1 MPHLTM
7 KYRFAAIIA
16 FLVMAGA
23 GCVAFRRIPAIV
35 PVLTPSA
42 TEAVVGM
49 VGVVSEM
56 NPLDRTFTIVLP
68 DGSTEQISYNK
79 DLDLSGLK
87 LGLLLTL
94 DGTRDRSSRAVLAT
108 NGQAVQRSGIY
119 VTSPSVGATVTSPLV
134 AFGFASTQTGRIE
147 WRLRDHTGTTL
158 REGSADVHVVA
169 ADGFGPFRLDVFLP
183 SLGNPAFT
191 LELSVHDFKGKELQT
206 TSVPLKLLSTET
218 VTFNLFF
225 PNSKKGSSRDCS
237 LVYPVTRTIA
247 KTSAIGRAAL
257 MALLK
262 GPTESEKQEGA
273 FSSFPIDVG
282 LRSLVVNDRS
292 ANADFDS
299 RLGSVAGSCRVA
311 AIRSE
316 IAQTLLQFA
325 GISEITVSVEGQQN
339 SALQP

>member
-1 MPHLTM
+1 M

-23 GCVAFRRIPAIV
+23 GCVVFRRIPAVI
-35 PVLTPSA
+35 PAPAPSA
-42 TEAVVGM
+42 TETVVGM
-49 VGVVSEM
+49 IGVVTEM
-56 NPLDRTFTIVLP
+56 NATDRTFTVVLP
-68 DGSTEQISYNK
+68 DESTEQITYDK
-79 DLDLSGLK
+79 GLDLSGLK

-94 DGTRDRSSRAVLAT
+94 DGTRDRSSRVIHAT
-108 NGQAVQRSGIY
+108 DGKVAQRSGIY

-134 AFGFASTQTGRIE
+134 AFGFATSQTGRIE
-147 WRLRDHTGTTL
+147 WRLRDYTGTTL
-158 REGSADVHVVA
+158 REGATDVHVVA
-169 ADGFGPFRLDVFLP
+169 ADGFGPFRLDLFLP

-225 PNSKKGSSRDCS
+225 PNNKKGSSRDCS
-237 LVYPVTRTIA
+237 LVFPVARTIA

-262 GPTESEKQEGA
+262 GPTEPEKQDGY
-273 FSSFPIDVG
+273 FSSLPVDTG
-282 LRSLVVNDRS
+282 LRSLVVNDRT
-292 ANADFDS
+292 ANADFDGS
-299 RLGSVAGSCRVA
+299 LGAVAGSCRVT

-325 GISEITVSVEGQQN
+325 GISEVTVSVEGISN
-339 SALQP
+339 TALQP